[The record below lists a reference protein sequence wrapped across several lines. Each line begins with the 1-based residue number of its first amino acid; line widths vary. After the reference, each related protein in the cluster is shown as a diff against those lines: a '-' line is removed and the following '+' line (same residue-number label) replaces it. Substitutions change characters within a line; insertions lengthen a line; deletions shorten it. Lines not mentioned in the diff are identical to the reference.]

1 MLNPVFLPT
10 LAELASQCDEPRVH
24 PNGFIQ
30 LDLDAVHRLHVWHPR
45 LPYRQ
50 KTFHT
55 VHDHVFGFT
64 SEIFS
69 GRIVNIEYD
78 VIRNDLH
85 GTHYMAQAEC
95 ISPNESILVGAPQ
108 PFHYQ
113 LKECNTIVVQ
123 PGDQYEFKAFRFHE
137 ILFGE
142 PSLTIIRKDGLT
154 TAAQGNSQKPTVM
167 IPRGVEPDNE
177 FRRDNVN
184 TDILWELIAEA
195 HPS

>member
-1 MLNPVFLPT
+1 MKPIHLPS
-10 LAELASQCDEPRVH
+10 LAELAAHCDEPRVH

-30 LDLDAVHRLHVWHPR
+30 LDLDAVHRLHIWHPR

-50 KTFHT
+50 KTYHT

-64 SEIFS
+64 SQVFS
-69 GRIVNIEYD
+69 GRIVNIWYKL
-78 VIRNDLH
+78 IRDDLR

-95 ISPNESILVGAPQ
+95 STAEETRLVGTPRPDFYRLGYSDA
-108 PFHYQ
+108 
-113 LKECNTIVVQ
+113 KVVQ
-123 PGDQYEFKAFRFHE
+123 PGEQYSFGAFLFHE

-154 TAAQGNSQKPTVM
+154 AAQGNSQKPTVM
-167 IPRGVEPDNE
+167 VPRGVEPDND
-177 FRRDNVN
+177 FRRDDVD
-184 TDILWELIAEA
+184 TDVLWELIAEA